1 MQEKSEIKQK
11 NNKAWFFFMV
21 MYLVVDFVRIQDLLP
36 IIGVIR
42 PGLITVVILSF
53 FILKKGSFYF
63 NINQIKMIYLFLI
76 LLGIH
81 IPFAVNNWFAYKTT
95 EGFCLYIPFILSIIT
110 CLDSVES
117 LKKMINIWI
126 LMMIYIALF
135 SITNLG
141 KGSGG
146 YFADE
151 NDLSLF
157 LNLMLPLCYFLL
169 ISEKGGKK
177 KLLYGVA
184 LIIGLIAEAKSFS
197 RGGFVGL
204 AVICFVIWWFSPR
217 KMLSAMLILL
227 MIVFVIIIGGKT
239 YIIEMETI
247 RNISESTAQA
257 RFEMW
262 KAAWKMFLDNPF
274 GVGGNNFQVRFEEYQ
289 SAWFPRGM
297 WGMVCH
303 SLWFT
308 LISELGIPGI
318 IIYFL
323 LLYYNI
329 KDLWFLKRIEPGD
342 NPDLKY
348 IHYLTLAFIAGFAGF
363 FSSGTFLSV
372 LYYPYYWYFTAF
384 TIAMM
389 KVAQNVMKT
398 GDEKESVPT
407 RNRVRRFPGRIS

>member
-1 MQEKSEIKQK
+1 LQEKNEIKQK

-21 MYLVVDFVRIQDLLP
+21 MYLVVDFVRIQDILP

-42 PGLITVVILSF
+42 PGLIMVVILSL
-53 FILKKGSFYF
+53 FILKKGSFYL
-63 NINQIKMIYLFLI
+63 NINQIKIICLFLI

-81 IPFAVNNWFAYKTT
+81 VPFAENNWFAYKTT
-95 EGFCLYIPFILSIIT
+95 ESFCLYIPFILSIIA
-110 CLDSVES
+110 CLNTVES
-117 LKKMINIWI
+117 S
-126 LMMIYIALF
+126 LF
-135 SITNLG
+135 SIANLG

-157 LNLMLPLCYFLL
+157 LNLMLPFCYFLL

-177 KLLYGVA
+177 KLLYGAA
-184 LIIGLIAEAKSFS
+184 LIIGLIAEVKSFS

-204 AVICFVIWWFSPR
+204 TVICFVIWWFSPR
-217 KMLSAMLILL
+217 KMLSAMLVLL
-227 MIVFVIIIGGKT
+227 MMVFVIILGGETYMEEMKT
-239 YIIEMETI
+239 ISA
-247 RNISESTAQA
+247 ISEDTAQM

-262 KAAWKMFLDNPF
+262 KAAWNMFLDNPF

-289 SAWFPRGM
+289 SAYFPRGM

-303 SLWFT
+303 SIWFT

-318 IIYFL
+318 IVYFL

-348 IHYLTLAFIAGFAGF
+348 IHYLTLSFIAGLAGF
-363 FSSGTFLSV
+363 FSTGTFLSV

-384 TIAMM
+384 IIATM
-389 KVAQNVMKT
+389 KVVQDVLEA

-407 RNRVRRFPGRIS
+407 SNRVRRFPGRIS